1 MTSPF
6 FQLSLSLSLS
16 EPVVGDGCRGGGGGG
31 GGHRLTA
38 VSPTDAIL
46 CIDHPSSSGQNLV
59 LTAEPSRTYS
69 IMGSGPC

>member
-1 MTSPF
+1 MG
-6 FQLSLSLSLS
+6 
-16 EPVVGDGCRGGGGGG
+16 VGGGGGGG